1 VDTLA
6 MNLLVGLA
14 ILVGLAGVVVPVLPG
29 VLLVWAAIAVWAL
42 VSDGGA
48 RWGVLAAV
56 TVIAAA
62 SQVLRFLIPGRQLQ
76 AAGIP
81 NRTLGLGALVG
92 VVGFFVIPVVG
103 ALIGFV
109 LGVYL
114 AERQRLGG
122 HDRAW
127 PSTRAALKGALL
139 SILIEFTAA
148 ALCAGIWVAG
158 VLATT

>member
-1 VDTLA
+1 MDSFALDVA
-6 MNLLVGLA
+6 VGLV

-42 VSDGGA
+42 VEDGGA
-48 RWGVLAAV
+48 RWAVLAAV

-62 SQVLRFLIPGRQLQ
+62 SQIIKFLVPTKRMQ

-81 NRTLGLGALVG
+81 NRTLLLGAALG
-92 VVGFFVIPVVG
+92 VVGFFVIPIVG

-122 HDRAW
+122 HERAW
-127 PSTRAALKGALL
+127 PSTTAALKGALL
-139 SILIEFTAA
+139 AILIEFTAA
-148 ALCAGIWVAG
+148 ALCAGIWLAG
-158 VLATT
+158 VVGAA